1 MSVKNVGAQKQKLN
15 LGIFSSHFCVKN
27 RLTVIHIFVA
37 FFIYSGEVLAV
48 TFEKIETFVNH
59 KSKICFLN

>member
-37 FFIYSGEVLAV
+37 FFIYLGEVLASN
-48 TFEKIETFVNH
+48 I
-59 KSKICFLN
+59 